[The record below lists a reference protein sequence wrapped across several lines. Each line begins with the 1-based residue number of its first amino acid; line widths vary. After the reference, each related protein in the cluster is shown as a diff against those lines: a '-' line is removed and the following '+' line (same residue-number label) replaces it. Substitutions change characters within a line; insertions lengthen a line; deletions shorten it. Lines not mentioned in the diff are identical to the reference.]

1 MNNAPEPT
9 RRLRLEAI
17 GLLVMA
23 LAVGVLSG
31 VAGERWR
38 ASRQVPER
46 TGFRR
51 DSGGLPSPFDRIG
64 LTEEQRGR
72 MEQILQSRRDRTD
85 SIMRDMLPRIHGHVD
100 DVRSEISDI
109 LTEEQ
114 LELLDREFDS
124 RRRRGGDSSGR
135 RDYWRGGRRRP
146 PEGGR
151 SPQHPN

>member
-1 MNNAPEPT
+1 MKRAAESS

-17 GLLVMA
+17 SLLVMA
-23 LAVGVLSG
+23 LAVGVLAG

-38 ASRQVPER
+38 VSRQVPEQSES
-46 TGFRR
+46 RR
-51 DSGGLPSPFDRIG
+51 DSGFLPSPFDRIG
-64 LTEEQRGR
+64 LTEDQQERIER
-72 MEQILQSRRDRTD
+72 ILQSRRDRTD

-124 RRRRGGDSSGR
+124 RRGRGGDSSGR

-151 SPQHPN
+151 SPQRPH